1 MKKIFLTFFLLLIFV
16 PSVFADRNTTSI
28 ANKTS
33 SELIKRGDWKV
44 HKVSYNVTSNGGG
57 FAIYDVTSES
67 VSDFIDGSAITP
79 AEGSQAT
86 ALNGDTLDFSSKP
99 IEGSSG
105 LYLWINN
112 ASVCVEYE

>member
-44 HKVSYNVTSNGGG
+44 YRVSYNTTANNGS
-57 FAIYDVTSES
+57 FAIYDCLTEYTATDDV
-67 VSDFIDGSAITP
+67 ITP
-79 AEGSQAT
+79 AEGSEAT
-86 ALNGDTLDFSSKP
+86 SGNGKVIDFTNKP
-99 IEGSSG
+99 IQGSTG